1 MVRVSGSQDLNTILG
16 RDFAFN
22 RIDAVVAA
30 MLELPAPA
38 AAHVAQKF
46 LESQPERLPVI
57 LACLFS
63 QCDVETS
70 HRVLCESRSPWT
82 GRLQLEVRE
91 LLTRDL
97 QGDSALPCGDM
108 RQSRPESIALFERYV
123 FGGYSAL
130 QRDPV
135 VLPVT
140 EEEKFMLLE
149 IGGELY
155 FRAGGRFHR
164 DIVAKT
170 IKEFLDSGLLKSAY
184 TVAPMGGGKVSPL
197 HGGVCIFGESTDYG
211 KPDFPRVKA
220 LLVENIPNLE
230 VRIL

>member
-1 MVRVSGSQDLNTILG
+1 MVRVSETHDLSSILG
-16 RDFAFN
+16 REFSFS
-22 RIDAVVAA
+22 RIDAVVSAV
-30 MLELPAPA
+30 LELPAPI

-46 LESQPERLPVI
+46 LESQPDKLAVI
-57 LACLFS
+57 LASLFS

-70 HRVLCESRSPWT
+70 HRVLCESRLPWT

-91 LLTRDL
+91 LLMREL
-97 QGDSALPCGDM
+97 GGEGALPCGDE
-108 RQSRPESIALFERYV
+108 RQCRPESLGLFERYV
-123 FGGYSAL
+123 LVGSSAL
-130 QRDPV
+130 RRDAV
-135 VLPVT
+135 VLPIS
-140 EEEKFMLLE
+140 EEQKFMLLN

-164 DIVAKT
+164 DIVAST

-184 TVAPMGGGKVSPL
+184 NVAPMGGGKVSPL
-197 HGGVCIFGESTDYG
+197 DGGVCIFGESSDYG
-211 KPDFPRVKA
+211 KADFPRVKA